1 MLLLCQRIIR
11 LNIMIIIQ
19 NKSSS
24 LWQYHRDDRHN
35 TLTDSES
42 FKSRI
47 KITGKNTANS
57 IVKGVEEIPV
67 ALKYL
72 STFWRTPEMPL
83 TNCEINLILTWSST
97 CVITNSTAART
108 FVMTGISL
116 YVPAIAL
123 SNQDNANLLQL
134 LKSGFKKTINW
145 NKYQS
150 NASLYT
156 NRKPYLDYLI
166 DLSFQGVYRLFVL
179 LFKNDADR
187 TAYTGYYLPKAEIKD
202 FQS

>member
-1 MLLLCQRIIR
+1 MQKILLLLCQRIIW

-24 LWQYHRDDRHN
+24 LWQYYRDDPHN

-57 IVKGVEEIPV
+57 IVKDVEEIAV
-67 ALKYL
+67 TLKYL

-83 TNCEINLILTWSST
+83 INCEINLILTWSST
-97 CVITNSTAART
+97 CFITNSAAART

-116 YVPAIAL
+116 YVPAITL

-134 LKSGFKKTINW
+134 LKSSFKKQLTGINIS
-145 NKYQS
+145 Q
-150 NASLYT
+150 T
-156 NRKPYLDYLI
+156 HHCILI
-166 DLSFQGVYRLFVL
+166 ESH
-179 LFKNDADR
+179 
-187 TAYTGYYLPKAEIKD
+187 I
-202 FQS
+202 